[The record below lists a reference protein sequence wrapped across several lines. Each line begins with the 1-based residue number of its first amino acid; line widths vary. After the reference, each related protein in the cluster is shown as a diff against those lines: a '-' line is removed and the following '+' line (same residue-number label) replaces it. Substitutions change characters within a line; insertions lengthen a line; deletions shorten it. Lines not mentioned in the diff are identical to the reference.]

1 MSKAEYKFSG
11 KAAWIGK
18 KPNKWGKYAFNFY
31 PRTAA
36 DRKAVKDTGIK
47 NKVQEDDGSKS
58 GVEGLFYVFRSD
70 ILFPIKSPDGAPIDA
85 MIGNGSDVTVT
96 LEVETFQS
104 AEHGPQAR
112 SRVQEVVVDNLI
124 PYVKKEVKEELP
136 A

>member
-1 MSKAEYKFSG
+1 MSKAEFKFSG
-11 KAAWIGK
+11 KAAWLGR

-70 ILFPIKSPDGAPIDA
+70 ILFPIISPDGAPVSD
-85 MIGNGSDVTVT
+85 MIGNGSDITVT
-96 LEVETFQS
+96 LEVEQFNS
-104 AEHGPQAR
+104 PEHGPQAR
-112 SRVQEVVVDNLI
+112 SRVQSVTIDNLVR
-124 PYVKKEVKEELP
+124 YEKKETQAELP